1 MGKETRAVGGNIG
14 RRRME
19 ITWTEHMKSRK
30 IRMARDGRGSK
41 ERGNESVSAGCLP
54 LLASLAGSCC

>member
-1 MGKETRAVGGNIG
+1 MGKETRAFGGNIG

-19 ITWTEHMKSRK
+19 RTRNEHMKSRK

-41 ERGNESVSAGCLP
+41 ERGKESVSAGSLP
-54 LLASLAGSCC
+54 LLAPLAGSCC